1 MTDKAMSG
9 ADELLSKDILNKE
22 LLSIVRYGR
31 FWAVY
36 DNHSGCGCSEQQ
48 NVEKQIAGQ
57 LVCVT
62 VYRKGAR
69 EVVRRLEA
77 AALKTDEEKTDG
89 PCQGYSLAG
98 NGHDE

>member
-9 ADELLSKDILNKE
+9 ADE

-36 DNHSGCGCSEQQ
+36 DNRNGCDCCEYKSVKQ
-48 NVEKQIAGQ
+48 QIAGQ
-57 LVCVT
+57 LVCLT

-77 AALKTDEEKTDG
+77 AAVTTNEEKTDG
-89 PCQGYSLAG
+89 PCQGYSLARD
-98 NGHDE
+98 GHDK

>member
-9 ADELLSKDILNKE
+9 ADELLSKE

-36 DNHSGCGCSEQQ
+36 DNRSGCGCSEQQ
-48 NVEKQIAGQ
+48 SAKQQIAGQ

-62 VYRKGAR
+62 VYKKGAR

-77 AALKTDEEKTDG
+77 AA
-89 PCQGYSLAG
+89 S
-98 NGHDE
+98 